1 MGAVQPV
8 LLAVVDVE
16 DRGALRSVLCIVL
29 DELQEGRDA
38 HAVVRRAW
46 CSGHRVVVCGE
57 ECPRL
62 VCIVSVDLDDDVGS
76 LKVHRVVTRA
86 PRAVRDLVV
95 DDVRIVVACRDVLQ
109 PGQDEVVNKV
119 VRMRVIGV
127 GAGRD
132 LLIARQFLLA
142 IRRG

>member
-1 MGAVQPV
+1 M
-8 LLAVVDVE
+8 LY
-16 DRGALRSVLCIVL
+16 IVL

-62 VCIVSVDLDDDVGS
+62 VCIVSVDLDEDVGS

-109 PGQDEVVNKV
+109 PGQDEVVYEV
-119 VRMRVIGV
+119 VRMRVVGV
-127 GAGRD
+127 RARRD

-142 IRRG
+142 ACRR